1 MDNSRPFKDTETK
14 ECLHWKEEEP
24 DDIDMLISN
33 GENKGNMFMC
43 ETGPLRQGKKK
54 RREIS
59 QLTREQAL
67 QWGKRK
73 GRQKLANTGE
83 E

>member
-24 DDIDMLISN
+24 DDIDRLISK
-33 GENKGNMFMC
+33 GENKGNKLMC
-43 ETGPLRQGKKK
+43 EPGALRQEKEN

-59 QLTREQAL
+59 QMTRKQAL
-67 QWGKRK
+67 Q
-73 GRQKLANTGE
+73 
-83 E
+83 